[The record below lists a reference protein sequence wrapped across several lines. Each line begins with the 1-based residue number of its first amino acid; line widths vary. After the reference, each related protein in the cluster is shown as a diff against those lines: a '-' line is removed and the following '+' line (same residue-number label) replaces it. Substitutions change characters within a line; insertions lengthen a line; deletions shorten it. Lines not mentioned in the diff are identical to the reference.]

1 MVRVRTLLEMPGL
14 RLSVRVGGE
23 LLDREVSRVCVA
35 ELPNPSQYLTGGEL
49 VISEL
54 LWWQQPEDAN
64 VFVRALAEHG
74 AAALVTSGVDLGE
87 VLEELQRSCEHY
99 GVALL
104 EVPSDLPCTVIAERA
119 ESALTAEREAT
130 EPDGHR
136 RLLRAVSEGNG
147 LSGLLQA
154 ATADL
159 DAPCWVRT
167 ATGRVVAGSPVLGP
181 EITLDIPERSP
192 QAVVPW
198 HLVIGTSRSLWRQSR
213 QAATEQLASQI
224 ALERSRV
231 EQERAVEARVA
242 GPLLGLLVLESPSPA
257 ELATQLAAF
266 GIPADQSMRVLA
278 ASITG
283 RRPELSSALLQE
295 LLAELGVAGPVGMV
309 NECAYALADGAGWP
323 TDSAERANKVMH
335 AVQPTLNGCTS
346 VVGISGPVAAS
357 GLLGAAAEARHAM
370 QLGQRRGGHIQV
382 VAGEEV
388 AAHRLLLAS
397 TPDELRR
404 SLRERLLGP
413 VLDYDA
419 AHGSDLSGTLRAF
432 LECSGSPTVAATRLH
447 VHVNTLRYRIGR
459 ASDLL
464 GTDVTEFSNQVDLYL
479 ALQMEN

>member
-1 MVRVRTLLEMPGL
+1 MVRVRTLLEMPEL
-14 RLSVRVGGE
+14 RLSVRVGGD
-23 LLDREVSRVCVA
+23 LLDREVSRVCAA
-35 ELPNPSQYLTGGEL
+35 EVPNPSRYLSGGEL

-54 LWWQQPEDAN
+54 RWWQRPEDAD
-64 VFVRALAEHG
+64 VFVRALAEHDAVAL
-74 AAALVTSGVDLGE
+74 AASAADLGE
-87 VLEELQRSCEHY
+87 VLEGLQRSCEHY

-104 EVPSDLPCTVIAERA
+104 EVPPDLPCAVIAERV
-119 ESALTAEREAT
+119 ESALTTEREAT
-130 EPDGHR
+130 QPDGHR
-136 RLLRAVSEGNG
+136 RLLRAVPEGGG
-147 LSGLLQA
+147 LPELLQA
-154 ATADL
+154 ATSDL

-167 ATGRVVAGSPVLGP
+167 ATGRVVAGSPVPGA
-181 EITLDIPERSP
+181 EITLGIPERSP

-198 HLVIGTSRSLWRQSR
+198 HLVIGVSRSLWRQSR
-213 QAATEQLASQI
+213 QARAEQLASQI
-224 ALERSRV
+224 ALERSRI
-231 EQERAVEARVA
+231 EQERFVEARVA
-242 GPLLGLLVLESPSPA
+242 GPLLSLLVLESPSPA

-266 GIPADQSMRVLA
+266 GIPADQMVRVLA
-278 ASITG
+278 ASTTG
-283 RRPELSSALLQE
+283 RRPELSSVLLQE

-309 NECAYALADGAGWP
+309 NECAYALTDGGGWP
-323 TDSAERANKVMH
+323 ADSAERADEVMH
-335 AVQPTLNGCTS
+335 ALQPALRGCTA
-346 VVGISGPVAAS
+346 VVGISGPAAAS
-357 GLLGAAAEARHAM
+357 GVLGAVAEARHAM
-370 QLGQRRGGHIQV
+370 RLGQRRGGRNQV

-413 VLDYDA
+413 VLDYDT